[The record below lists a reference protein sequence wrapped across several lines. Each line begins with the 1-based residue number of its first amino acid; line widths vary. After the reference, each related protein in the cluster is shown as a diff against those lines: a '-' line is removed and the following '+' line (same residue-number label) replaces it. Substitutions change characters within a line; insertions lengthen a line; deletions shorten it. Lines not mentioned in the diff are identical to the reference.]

1 MKLFRLRR
9 SFSLNAVFIYIALF
23 CVSTYALLEHTSIPI
38 SAFSSVKLPLMYVG
52 FFCLVTQ
59 IRTIFRCLLKK
70 HYFYMLLTLALF
82 CVLLIV
88 SMFANRNTLLGVSPL
103 RHTVRLLLFLVEL
116 FLLMIV
122 LAETGRGD
130 STLKFLFWYVLLITL
145 INDGMLLSRVITFG
159 SGKYENYL
167 VGTKFSV
174 SYIHMNL
181 LTLWV
186 IRGKWNGRGKWWG
199 KLLILAMAAYIVIL
213 SIRVNCMTGIIGC
226 LALVILNTLLN
237 SPKRNRLLRLTSS
250 KVLLIVLLLSVFFAF
265 IADSI
270 VHIPFVEY
278 VVEDVLGRDT
288 TITGRINIYE
298 MYVNNMKDHW
308 LSGFGY
314 GNGNEAAV
322 TLFGYENVQNA
333 LLQWTLQVGIPA
345 SLGLVAVMYQV
356 FNQINRKNSKNMD
369 KILPLVSL
377 IYTYIFLGTVET
389 TFNMAFILWL
399 ALIFM
404 LVNEKKRVS
413 IQRMAMP
420 SSAENG
426 ETSV

>member
-1 MKLFRLRR
+1 
-9 SFSLNAVFIYIALF
+9 
-23 CVSTYALLEHTSIPI
+23 
-38 SAFSSVKLPLMYVG
+38 
-52 FFCLVTQ
+52 
-59 IRTIFRCLLKK
+59 
-70 HYFYMLLTLALF
+70 
-82 CVLLIV
+82 
-88 SMFANRNTLLGVSPL
+88 
-103 RHTVRLLLFLVEL
+103 
-116 FLLMIV
+116 
-122 LAETGRGD
+122 
-130 STLKFLFWYVLLITL
+130 
-145 INDGMLLSRVITFG
+145 MLLSVI
-159 SGKYENYL
+159 
-167 VGTKFSV
+167 
-174 SYIHMNL
+174 
-181 LTLWV
+181 
-186 IRGKWNGRGKWWG
+186 
-199 KLLILAMAAYIVIL
+199 
-213 SIRVNCMTGIIGC
+213 
-226 LALVILNTLLN
+226 
-237 SPKRNRLLRLTSS
+237 
-250 KVLLIVLLLSVFFAF
+250 FAF

-345 SLGLVAVMYQV
+345 TLGLVAVMYQV

-377 IYTYIFLGTVET
+377 IYTYILLGTVET

-426 ETSV
+426 ETGV

>member
-23 CVSTYALLEHTSIPI
+23 CVSTYALLEHTSITI
-38 SAFSSVKLPLMYVG
+38 SAFSAVKLPLMYVG

-70 HYFYMLLTLALF
+70 NYFYMLLTLALF
-82 CVLLIV
+82 CGLLIV
-88 SMFANRNTLLGVSPL
+88 SMFFNRNTMIGVSPL
-103 RHTVRLLLFLVEL
+103 RHTIRLLLYLVEV

-130 STLKFLFWYVLLITL
+130 SALKFLFWYMLLITV

-181 LTLWV
+181 LTLWM

-199 KLLILAMAAYIVIL
+199 KLLILAMDAYIVML
-213 SIRVNCMTGIIGC
+213 AIRVNCMTGIMGC
-226 LALVILNTLLN
+226 LTLVVLFTLLN
-237 SPKRNRLLRLTSS
+237 SPKRNQLLKFSS
-250 KVLLIVLLLSVFFAF
+250 PKMLMLVLLLSVIFAF
-265 IADSI
+265 VADRI
-270 VHIPFVEY
+270 VHIPLVEY
-278 VVEDVLGRDT
+278 VVEDILGRDT
-288 TITGRINIYE
+288 TITGRTNIYH
-298 MYVNNMKDHW
+298 MYIQNMDERW
-308 LSGFGY
+308 LTGFGY

-345 SLGLVAVMYQV
+345 TLGLVAVMYQV
-356 FNQINRKNSKNMD
+356 FRQINRKNSKNME
-369 KILPLVSL
+369 KILPLAAL
-377 IYTYIFLGTVET
+377 IYTYIILGTVET
-389 TFNMAFILWL
+389 TFNMAFILWF

-420 SSAENG
+420 VTAG
-426 ETSV
+426 DGKPCV